1 MSSDA
6 PSSPDESCTL
16 ATCPIEY
23 SYSAYQPTFLGN
35 LVYAIVFAVCLI
47 AHFVSVARHRT
58 WGFTAAFVC
67 GLILEIC
74 GYTGRMLMHYNP
86 FKETNFMLYL
96 VPLTIAPAFLTAAI
110 YLCLARIIVLYNT
123 ERGAEVSRLR
133 PGTYTIIFVVCD
145 FISLLLQAAGGAIA
159 SMADNKSL
167 EDTGI
172 NIMIAGLAFQ
182 VASMTLFIGL
192 AAEVGWRI
200 RTTGK
205 LEKGGDHDVSASV
218 LFKRFLI
225 GRPPPRALSRKLD
238 ISPLTIAPTAITVA
252 TVCIYIRC
260 VYRVAELSGGFN
272 GKLANQQES
281 FMVLEGLMMVLA
293 VIALTIYSPGRSFQG
308 KWASMNFSFRHG
320 SKAEDSDHTQA

>member
-1 MSSDA
+1 MSSDI
-6 PSSPDESCTL
+6 PTSPDESCTL
-16 ATCPIEY
+16 DTCPLEL

-47 AHFVSVARHRT
+47 GHLVSVARHRT

-86 FKETNFMLYL
+86 FKEANFMLYL

-110 YLCLARIIVLYNT
+110 YLCLARIIVLYNN
-123 ERGAEVSRLR
+123 ERGVQVSRLK

-159 SMADNKSL
+159 SMADTKSL

-182 VASMTLFIGL
+182 VACMTLFIGL
-192 AAEVGWRI
+192 ASNLFTSTFVSKTLFELAL
-200 RTTGK
+200 GK
-205 LEKGGDHDVSASV
+205 
-218 LFKRFLI
+218 RQQ
-225 GRPPPRALSRKLD
+225 
-238 ISPLTIAPTAITVA
+238 VA
-252 TVCIYIRC
+252 T
-260 VYRVAELSGGFN
+260 LS
-272 GKLANQQES
+272 
-281 FMVLEGLMMVLA
+281 
-293 VIALTIYSPGRSFQG
+293 I
-308 KWASMNFSFRHG
+308 
-320 SKAEDSDHTQA
+320 